1 MNKNKIVIILLTVLC
16 VCMGIFGASAAE
28 RLPVFS
34 GGEASVQEE
43 TARQSESGGAQE
55 ENTSEKNSA
64 DERTAQTEKSD
75 KTTAAG
81 NENSSGEAE
90 RTQTRTTAA
99 PENSTKTQTTAPSS
113 EINIVISITCKNA
126 LAYAENLNDEQKQKQ
141 KLLEKLPQS
150 GYILQSTNFTAQQGD
165 TVFDLLSAV
174 CGENGIS
181 LQYQSKS
188 YIQGIGGLAEKDCG
202 GSGGWMYRVNGAA
215 PSKGASKYNLSDGD
229 VVEWYY
235 VTGPGD
241 R

>member
-34 GGEASVQEE
+34 GREASVREE
-43 TARQSESGGAQE
+43 TAPQSESGGAQE
-55 ENTSEKNSA
+55 ENTSEKTGA
-64 DERTAQTEKSD
+64 DESESTAQTEKSD

-81 NENSSGEAE
+81 NKNSSGEAE
-90 RTQTRTTAA
+90 RTQTTAA
-99 PENSTKTQTTAPSS
+99 PETRDKNQTTAPSS
-113 EINIVISITCKNA
+113 EKSEIRAVISITCKNA
-126 LAYAENLNDEQKQKQ
+126 VGKTDKAPE
-141 KLLEKLPQS
+141 S
-150 GYILQSTNFTAQQGD
+150 GYILQSTNFTAKQGD

-188 YIQGIGGLAEKDCG
+188 YIQSIGGLAEKDCG
-202 GSGGWMYRVNGAA
+202 GSGGWMYRVNGVA
-215 PSKGASKYNLSDGD
+215 PNKGASKYNLSDGD